1 MAGNGKKVLLH
12 ACCGPCS
19 IMCIQSLRDEGYDVT
34 GYFANPNIHPVSEYF
49 RRREAMEQVAEQMD
63 LPMLWQDDV
72 YDLPGWLKMVH
83 DLGIA
88 DNQGYARCGYCY
100 ESRLALT
107 CAIASENGFDCF
119 TTSLL
124 YSRHQQH
131 DAIRGIGT
139 RVAASGDYRSDSGF
153 GSEFLYRDF
162 RVFLPSYRGSFSP
175 SVLPLYLGGGG
186 PPPPPHPPPPP
197 LQSTPTPFKD
207 FRMGQWKVR

>member
-1 MAGNGKKVLLH
+1 MGRTMAGNGKKVLLH

-63 LPMLWQDDV
+63 LPMLWQDDA

-131 DAIRGIGT
+131 DAIREIGT
-139 RVAASGDYRSDSGF
+139 RVAASGDYRSEAGF

-162 RVFLPSYRGSFSP
+162 R
-175 SVLPLYLGGGG
+175 
-186 PPPPPHPPPPP
+186 
-197 LQSTPTPFKD
+197 PFWQAGID
-207 FRMGQWKVR
+207 LSLIHI

>member
-131 DAIRGIGT
+131 DAIRESEPASRRPVTTGATPDSVPSSCTGT
-139 RVAASGDYRSDSGF
+139 SAPCGRP
-153 GSEFLYRDF
+153 GSTAPRKWACTARTTV
-162 RVFLPSYRGSFSP
+162 RVFSANTSGLRRS
-175 SVLPLYLGGGG
+175 
-186 PPPPPHPPPPP
+186 
-197 LQSTPTPFKD
+197 
-207 FRMGQWKVR
+207 

>member
-88 DNQGYARCGYCY
+88 DNQGYARCGYY
-100 ESRLALT
+100 
-107 CAIASENGFDCF
+107 
-119 TTSLL
+119 
-124 YSRHQQH
+124 
-131 DAIRGIGT
+131 
-139 RVAASGDYRSDSGF
+139 
-153 GSEFLYRDF
+153 
-162 RVFLPSYRGSFSP
+162 
-175 SVLPLYLGGGG
+175 
-186 PPPPPHPPPPP
+186 
-197 LQSTPTPFKD
+197 
-207 FRMGQWKVR
+207 

>member
-139 RVAASGDYRSDSGF
+139 RVAASGDYRSDAGF

-162 RVFLPSYRGSFSP
+162 RQIGRAHV
-175 SVLPLYLGGGG
+175 
-186 PPPPPHPPPPP
+186 
-197 LQSTPTPFKD
+197 
-207 FRMGQWKVR
+207 

>member
-100 ESRLALT
+100 RIGGDEFVVLLPGCTKDAAAVRMEELRTALSREKET
-107 CAIASENGFDCF
+107 
-119 TTSLL
+119 
-124 YSRHQQH
+124 
-131 DAIRGIGT
+131 
-139 RVAASGDYRSDSGF
+139 
-153 GSEFLYRDF
+153 
-162 RVFLPSYRGSFSP
+162 GSFSFGVAHV
-175 SVLPLYLGGGG
+175 SEGVAENAEQLLRRADLAMY
-186 PPPPPHPPPPP
+186 
-197 LQSTPTPFKD
+197 QDKAQ
-207 FRMGQWKVR
+207 RKR

>member
-100 ESRLALT
+100 ESRTVSTALPQACCIPGT
-107 CAIASENGFDCF
+107 SSTTPSGESEPASRRPV
-119 TTSLL
+119 TTGPTPDSVP
-124 YSRHQQH
+124 SSCT
-131 DAIRGIGT
+131 GT
-139 RVAASGDYRSDSGF
+139 SAPCGRP
-153 GSEFLYRDF
+153 GSTAPRKWACTARTTV
-162 RVFLPSYRGSFSP
+162 RVFSANTSGLRRS
-175 SVLPLYLGGGG
+175 
-186 PPPPPHPPPPP
+186 
-197 LQSTPTPFKD
+197 
-207 FRMGQWKVR
+207 

>member
-1 MAGNGKKVLLH
+1 
-12 ACCGPCS
+12 
-19 IMCIQSLRDEGYDVT
+19 MCIQSLRDEGYDVT

-49 RRREAMEQVAEQMD
+49 RRREAMEQVAE
-63 LPMLWQDDV
+63 
-72 YDLPGWLKMVH
+72 H

-139 RVAASGDYRSDSGF
+139 RVAASGDYRTNAGF
-153 GSEFLYRDF
+153 GSEFLYRSKEMG
-162 RVFLPSYRGSFSP
+162 LYRQNYCACIFSEYERFEKKLRKL
-175 SVLPLYLGGGG
+175 SAE
-186 PPPPPHPPPPP
+186 
-197 LQSTPTPFKD
+197 
-207 FRMGQWKVR
+207 

>member
-1 MAGNGKKVLLH
+1 MTSRIL
-12 ACCGPCS
+12 
-19 IMCIQSLRDEGYDVT
+19 
-34 GYFANPNIHPVSEYF
+34 ANPNIHPVSEYF

-139 RVAASGDYRSDSGF
+139 RVAASGDYGTDAGF
-153 GSEFLYRDF
+153 GSEFLYRTSAPCGRPGSTAPRKWACTARTTV
-162 RVFLPSYRGSFSP
+162 RVFSANTSGLRRS
-175 SVLPLYLGGGG
+175 
-186 PPPPPHPPPPP
+186 
-197 LQSTPTPFKD
+197 
-207 FRMGQWKVR
+207 

>member
-88 DNQGYARCGYCY
+88 DNQGYAR
-100 ESRLALT
+100 
-107 CAIASENGFDCF
+107 
-119 TTSLL
+119 
-124 YSRHQQH
+124 HQQH

-139 RVAASGDYRSDSGF
+139 RVAASGDYRSDAGF

-162 RVFLPSYRGSFSP
+162 RPLWQAGIDRSKEMGLYRQNYCACIFSEYERFEKK
-175 SVLPLYLGGGG
+175 LRKL
-186 PPPPPHPPPPP
+186 
-197 LQSTPTPFKD
+197 
-207 FRMGQWKVR
+207 